1 MALHPLC
8 GSTELTD
15 LNIELLPWQQQVWTD
30 DTRFKI
36 VAAGRRTG
44 KSRLAAWMLIVNGL
58 QADRGHV
65 FYVAPTQGQARDIMW
80 QTLLELGN
88 PVIAG
93 SHINNLQIKL
103 INGATISLKGAD
115 RPETMRGVSLKFLV
129 LDEYA
134 DMKPDV
140 FEQILRPA
148 LADQKGCAMFI
159 GTPMGR
165 NHFYELYKYAELG
178 DDETYRAWHFTSY
191 DNPLLD
197 SAEIDVAKKS
207 MSSYAFRQEFMAS
220 FEARGSEMFKED
232 WVKFSEDEPDIGD
245 YYIAVD
251 LAGFEEVNKKRT
263 KNTKLDETAIAVV
276 KVSPHGWYIDNIIH
290 GRWSLDETAAKIF
303 QAVRDYEPVSVGIE
317 RGIAKQAVMSPL
329 SDLQKRYGT
338 FFRVEEL
345 THGNKKKTDR
355 VMWALQGR
363 FENGFVTLNKGE
375 WNSRFLDQLFQFPDP
390 LTHDD
395 LVDALAYIDQLANVA
410 YDYEYEIDDH
420 EILDVVAGY

>member
-1 MALHPLC
+1 MA
-8 GSTELTD
+8 EL
-15 LNIELLPWQQQVWTD
+15 NVSLLPWQVEVFHDT
-30 DTRFKI
+30 TRFKV

-44 KSRLAAWMLIVNGL
+44 KSRLAAWLLIINAL
-58 QADRGHV
+58 QTEKGQV

-80 QTLLELGN
+80 QTLMELGH

-103 INGATISLKGAD
+103 VNGTMISLKGAD
-115 RPETMRGVSLKFLV
+115 RPETMRGVSLGFLV
-129 LDEYA
+129 MDEYA
-134 DMKPDV
+134 DMKPEV
-140 FEQILRPA
+140 WEQILRPA
-148 LADQKGCAMFI
+148 LADQKGRALFI

-178 DDETYRAWHFTSY
+178 DDETYRSWHFTSY
-191 DNPLLD
+191 DNSMLD
-197 SAEIDVAKKS
+197 SGEIDIAKKS

-220 FEARGSEMFKED
+220 FEARGSEMFKEE
-232 WVKFSEDEPDIGD
+232 WVRFGESPGEGD

-251 LAGFEEVNKKRT
+251 LAGFEDVNKKRT
-263 KNTKLDETAIAVV
+263 KNTKLDDTAIAVA
-276 KVSPHGWYIDNIIH
+276 KVNENGWFVENIIY
-290 GRWSLDETAAKIF
+290 GRWGLDETATKIF
-303 QAVRDYEPVSVGIE
+303 QAVRDYRPISVGIE
-317 RGIAKQAVMSPL
+317 KGIAKQAVMSPL
-329 SDLQKRYGT
+329 MDLMKRYGT

-363 FENGFVTLNKGE
+363 FENGYITLNQGE
-375 WNSRFLDQLFQFPDP
+375 WNVKFLDQLFQFPDV

-395 LVDALAYIDQLANVA
+395 LIDALAYIDQLAEVA
-410 YDYEYEIDDH
+410 YDYEYEIEDH

>member
-1 MALHPLC
+1 MAEWNV
-8 GSTELTD
+8 S
-15 LNIELLPWQQQVWTD
+15 LLPWQEEVFHDT
-30 DTRFKI
+30 TRFKV
-36 VAAGRRTG
+36 VAAGRRPG
-44 KSRLAAWMLIVNGL
+44 KSRLAAWLLIINAL
-58 QADRGHV
+58 QTEKGQV

-80 QTLLELGN
+80 QTLMELGH

-103 INGATISLKGAD
+103 VNGTMISLKGAD
-115 RPETMRGVSLKFLV
+115 RPETMRGVSLGFLV
-129 LDEYA
+129 MDEYA

-140 FEQILRPA
+140 WEQILRPA
-148 LADQKGCAMFI
+148 LADQKGEALFI

-178 DDETYRAWHFTSY
+178 DDETYKAWHFTSY
-191 DNPLLD
+191 DNSMLD
-197 SAEIDVAKKS
+197 SDEIDIAKKS

-220 FEARGSEMFKED
+220 FEARGSEMFKEE
-232 WVKFSEDEPDIGD
+232 WVRFGESPEEGD

-251 LAGFEEVNKKRT
+251 LAGFEDVNKKRT
-263 KNTKLDETAIAVV
+263 KNTKLDDTAIAVA
-276 KVSPHGWYIDNIIH
+276 KVNENGWFVENIIY
-290 GRWSLDETAAKIF
+290 GRWGLDETATKIF
-303 QAVRDYEPVSVGIE
+303 QAVRDYRPVSVGIE
-317 RGIAKQAVMSPL
+317 KGIAKQAVMSPL
-329 SDLQKRYGT
+329 MDLMKRYGT

-363 FENGFVTLNKGE
+363 FENGYITLNQGE
-375 WNSRFLDQLFQFPDP
+375 WNVKFLDQLFQFPDV

-395 LVDALAYIDQLANVA
+395 LIDALAYIDQLAEVA
-410 YDYEYEIDDH
+410 YDYEYEIEDH

>member
-1 MALHPLC
+1 M
-8 GSTELTD
+8 TD
-15 LNIELLPWQQQVWTD
+15 LNVQLLPWQQEVYSD
-30 DTRFKI
+30 PTRFKV

-44 KSRLAAWMLIVNGL
+44 KSRLAAWLLIINAL
-58 QADRGHV
+58 QTDKGQV

-80 QTLLELGN
+80 QTLMELGN
-88 PVIAG
+88 PVITGA
-93 SHINNLQIKL
+93 HINNLQIKL
-103 INGATISLKGAD
+103 VNGATISLKGAD

-129 LDEYA
+129 MDEYA

-140 FEQILRPA
+140 WEQILRPA
-148 LADQKGCAMFI
+148 LADQKGSAMFI

-165 NHFYELYKYAELG
+165 NHFYELYKLAELG
-178 DDETYRAWHFTSY
+178 DDETYKGWHFTSY
-191 DNPLLD
+191 DNPILD
-197 SAEIDVAKKS
+197 PDEIDTAKKS

-232 WVKFSEDEPDIGD
+232 WVHFGEEPDD
-245 YYIAVD
+245 AQYYIAID

-276 KVSPHGWYIDNIIH
+276 KVGTDGWYVDNIIH
-290 GRWSLDETAAKIF
+290 GRWSLDETASKIF
-303 QAVRDYEPVSVGIE
+303 QAVRDYEPVCVGIE

-329 SDLQKRYGT
+329 TNLMKQYGR

-363 FENGFVTLNKGE
+363 FENGQIELRKAE
-375 WNSRFLDQLFQFPDP
+375 WNNRFMDQLFQFPDP

-395 LVDALAYIDQLANVA
+395 LVDALAYIDQLAKVA
-410 YDYEYEIDDH
+410 YDYDFEIDNH
-420 EILDVVAGY
+420 EILDIVAGY

>member
-1 MALHPLC
+1 MA
-8 GSTELTD
+8 EL
-15 LNIELLPWQQQVWTD
+15 NVSLLPWQEEVFHDT
-30 DTRFKI
+30 TRFKV

-44 KSRLAAWMLIVNGL
+44 TSRLAAWLLIINAL
-58 QADRGHV
+58 QTEKGQV

-80 QTLLELGN
+80 QTLMELGH

-103 INGATISLKGAD
+103 VNGTMISLKGAD
-115 RPETMRGVSLKFLV
+115 RPETMRGVSLGFLV
-129 LDEYA
+129 MDEYA
-134 DMKPDV
+134 DMKPEV
-140 FEQILRPA
+140 WEQILRPA
-148 LADQKGCAMFI
+148 LADQKGRALFI

-178 DDETYRAWHFTSY
+178 DDETYKSWHFTSY
-191 DNPLLD
+191 DNSMLD
-197 SAEIDVAKKS
+197 SGEIDIAKKS

-220 FEARGSEMFKED
+220 FEARGSEMFKEE
-232 WVKFSEDEPDIGD
+232 WVRFGESPEEGD

-251 LAGFEEVNKKRT
+251 LAGFEDVNKKRT
-263 KNTKLDETAIAVV
+263 KNTKLDDTAIAVA
-276 KVSPHGWYIDNIIH
+276 KVNENGWFVENIIY
-290 GRWSLDETAAKIF
+290 GRWGLDETATKIF
-303 QAVRDYEPVSVGIE
+303 QAVRDYRPVSVGIE
-317 RGIAKQAVMSPL
+317 KGIAKQAVMSPL
-329 SDLQKRYGT
+329 MDLMKRYGT

-363 FENGFVTLNKGE
+363 FENGYITLNQGE
-375 WNSRFLDQLFQFPDP
+375 WNVKFLDQLFQFPDA

-395 LVDALAYIDQLANVA
+395 LIDALAYIDQLAEVA
-410 YDYEYEIDDH
+410 YDYEYEIEDH

>member
-1 MALHPLC
+1 M
-8 GSTELTD
+8 D
-15 LNIELLPWQQQVWTD
+15 LNIELLPWQQKVWAD
-30 DTRFKI
+30 ETRFKI

-44 KSRLAAWMLIVNGL
+44 KSRLAAWMLIVNAL

-80 QTLLELGN
+80 STLLELGH

-103 INGATISLKGAD
+103 VNGATISLKGAD

-178 DDETYRAWHFTSY
+178 DDETYKAWHFTSY

-197 SAEIDVAKKS
+197 PSEIDIAKRS

-232 WVKFSEDEPDIGD
+232 WVRFSEDEPEVGD

-263 KNTKLDETAIAVV
+263 KNTKLDDTAIAVV
-276 KVSPHGWYIDNIIH
+276 KVSEHGWYVDNIIH

-303 QAVRDYEPVSVGIE
+303 QAVRDYRPMSVGIE

-329 SDLQKRYGT
+329 LDMQKRHGI

-363 FENGFVTLNKGE
+363 FENGYVTLNTGE
-375 WNSRFLDQLFQFPDP
+375 WNSKFLDQLFQFPDP

-395 LVDALAYIDQLANVA
+395 LIDALAYIDQLANVA
-410 YDYEYEIDDH
+410 YDYEYEIEDH

>member
-1 MALHPLC
+1 M
-8 GSTELTD
+8 D
-15 LNIELLPWQQQVWTD
+15 LNIELLPWQQEVWAD

-44 KSRLAAWMLIVNGL
+44 KSRLAAWMLIVNAL

-80 QTLLELGN
+80 STLLELGH

-103 INGATISLKGAD
+103 VNGATISLKGAD

-165 NHFYELYKYAELG
+165 NHFYELYKYAEL
-178 DDETYRAWHFTSY
+178 DDDPTYKAWHFTSY

-197 SAEIDVAKKS
+197 PGEIDIAKRS

-232 WVKFSEDEPDIGD
+232 WVTFSDEEPEIGD

-263 KNTKLDETAIAVV
+263 KNSKLDQTAIAVV
-276 KVSPHGWYIDNIIH
+276 KVNEHGWYVDNIIY
-290 GRWSLDETAAKIF
+290 GRWTLDETAAKIF
-303 QAVRDYEPVSVGIE
+303 QAVRDYRPVSVGIE

-329 SDLQKRYGT
+329 IDLQKQYGM

-345 THGNKKKTDR
+345 SHGNKKKTDR
-355 VMWALQGR
+355 IMWALQGR
-363 FENGFVTLNKGE
+363 FENERITLNYGE
-375 WNSRFLDQLFQFPDP
+375 WNSKFLDQLFQFPDP

-395 LVDALAYIDQLANVA
+395 LVDALAYIDQVANVA
-410 YDYEYEIDDH
+410 YDYEYEIEDH

>member
-1 MALHPLC
+1 MA
-8 GSTELTD
+8 EL
-15 LNIELLPWQQQVWTD
+15 NVSLLPWQKEVFHDT
-30 DTRFKI
+30 TRFKV

-44 KSRLAAWMLIVNGL
+44 KSRLAAWLLIINAL
-58 QADRGHV
+58 QTEKGQV

-80 QTLLELGN
+80 QTLMELGH

-103 INGATISLKGAD
+103 VNGTMISLKGAD
-115 RPETMRGVSLKFLV
+115 RPETMRGVSLGFLV
-129 LDEYA
+129 MDEYA
-134 DMKPDV
+134 DMKPEV
-140 FEQILRPA
+140 WEQILRPA
-148 LADQKGCAMFI
+148 LADQKGRALFI

-178 DDETYRAWHFTSY
+178 DDETYRSWHFTSY
-191 DNPLLD
+191 DNSMLD
-197 SAEIDVAKKS
+197 SGEIDIAKKS

-220 FEARGSEMFKED
+220 FEARGSEMFKEE
-232 WVKFSEDEPDIGD
+232 WVRFGESPEEGD

-251 LAGFEEVNKKRT
+251 LAGFEDVNKKRT
-263 KNTKLDETAIAVV
+263 KNTKLDDTAIAVA
-276 KVSPHGWYIDNIIH
+276 KVNENGWFVENIIY
-290 GRWSLDETAAKIF
+290 GRWGLDETATKIF
-303 QAVRDYEPVSVGIE
+303 QAVRDYRPVSVGIE
-317 RGIAKQAVMSPL
+317 KGIAKQAVMSPL
-329 SDLQKRYGT
+329 MDLMKRYGT

-363 FENGFVTLNKGE
+363 FENGYITLNQGE
-375 WNSRFLDQLFQFPDP
+375 WNVKFLDQLFQFPDA

-395 LVDALAYIDQLANVA
+395 LIDALAYIDQLAEVA
-410 YDYEYEIDDH
+410 YDYEYEIEDH

>member
-1 MALHPLC
+1 M
-8 GSTELTD
+8 TD
-15 LNIELLPWQQQVWTD
+15 LNVQLLPWQQEVYSD
-30 DTRFKI
+30 STRFKV

-44 KSRLAAWMLIVNGL
+44 KSRLAAWMLIINAL
-58 QADRGHV
+58 QADKGHV

-80 QTLLELGN
+80 QTLLELGH

-103 INGATISLKGAD
+103 VNGATISLKGAD

-129 LDEYA
+129 MDEYA

-140 FEQILRPA
+140 WEQILRPA
-148 LADQKGCAMFI
+148 LADQKGSAMFI

-178 DDETYRAWHFTSY
+178 DDETYKGWHFTSY

-197 SAEIDVAKKS
+197 SGEIDIAKKS

-220 FEARGSEMFKED
+220 FEAKGSEMFKED
-232 WVKFSEDEPDIGD
+232 WIVFGEEPEEGD
-245 YYIAVD
+245 YYVAID

-263 KNTKLDETAIAVV
+263 KNTKLDETAISIV
-276 KVSPHGWYIDNIIH
+276 KVSPNGWYVDNIIY

-303 QAVRDYEPVSVGIE
+303 QVVRDYEPVSVGIE

-329 SDLQKRYGT
+329 TDLMKRNAR

-363 FENGFVTLNKGE
+363 FENRQIELRQAE
-375 WNSRFLDQLFQFPDP
+375 WNTRFMDQLFQFPDP

-395 LVDALAYIDQLANVA
+395 LVDSLAYIDQLAKVA
-410 YDYEYEIDDH
+410 YTYEYEIDEH